1 MRSIVLI
8 LGFLFQSH
16 FLMACEESEP
26 ISEVVRLPQTSEEQW
41 QDCEKW
47 VIDRLETLPGWCS
60 KEKAFFMMNLIRK
73 EQSRTCVEIGVFGG
87 ASLFPIAKAL
97 QYVGEGKIWG
107 IDAWESKIATRGFH
121 PISQRIDLEWW
132 NELDYE
138 ALYSQV
144 RDFIEEEK
152 LQQVCTLLKMPA
164 EIAVHLFEDDSIDFI
179 HFDGNHTPEYALQ
192 EVLAY
197 FPKVKDGGYI
207 LLNDAFWLSLRPSL
221 VYLTERTEVL
231 IPFHPSCPY
240 TLFRKSNQRL
250 KEVKGLFKEKNEFHS
265 I

>member
-1 MRSIVLI
+1 MKSMILI
-8 LGFLFQSH
+8 LGFLIQSH
-16 FLMACEESEP
+16 CLMACEESEP
-26 ISEVVRLPQTSEEQW
+26 ISEGVLLPQSAEEQW

-47 VIDRLETLPGWCS
+47 ALDRLERLPGWCT
-60 KEKAFFMMNLIRK
+60 KEKALFMMNLIKK
-73 EQSRTCVEIGVFGG
+73 ERLQTCVEIGVFGG
-87 ASLFPIAKAL
+87 ASLFPIAKSL
-97 QYVGEGKIWG
+97 QYMGLGKVWG
-107 IDAWESKIATRGFH
+107 IDAWEPTIATHGFH
-121 PISQRIDLEWW
+121 PAFQRVDLEWW
-132 NELDYE
+132 SKLDYE

-144 RDFIEEEK
+144 RNFIEEEN
-152 LQQVCTLLKMPA
+152 LQQVCSLLKMPA
-164 EIAVHLFEDDSIDFI
+164 EIAVHLFKDESIDFI

-221 VYLTERTEVL
+221 VYLTERTEAL
-231 IPFHPSCPY
+231 TLLHPTSSY

-250 KEVKGLFKEKNEFHS
+250 EEVKGLFKERNEPHS